1 VGEEGVLE
9 EAGRFF
15 LAGQMA
21 RVRGLSALASP
32 TVNSYKRLHFGREA
46 PSAVVWAHLNRGAL
60 MRLSPNT
67 ADGATLEFRA
77 SHPSANPYLLLAGLL
92 VAGAHGLRDRLEPP
106 PAVEEGLSSFDQ
118 AATDSAQAE
127 LLPRDIDDAL
137 DALLA
142 DDVLVDAFDSRL
154 LSELAAGRCAEASAC
169 RAQDHALGARTIRG
183 RAISRRWSPC
193 RGSVILQTC

>member
-1 VGEEGVLE
+1 VSRY
-9 EAGRFF
+9 AD
-15 LAGQMA
+15 
-21 RVRGLSALASP
+21 
-32 TVNSYKRLHFGREA
+32 
-46 PSAVVWAHLNRGAL
+46 HL
-60 MRLSPNT
+60 PVCV
-67 ADGATLEFRA
+67 F
-77 SHPSANPYLLLAGLL
+77 LLAGLL